1 MNIKGII
8 NKVSAEHP
16 YKIPG
21 DRAGYSQY
29 NEAWQDCIARI
40 DQEVDVMKKEN
51 RFEFDFSGVESFDCP
66 CGRHYVN
73 TTEKER
79 WIPVDKELPPN
90 AKDRKALC
98 IRCLVSTKY
107 GVTEGWYNPFLESWY
122 VLLWFMTKRYLN
134 SEIDLE
140 RWDCPN
146 VVQVRNEVN
155 EKYNIVLAWRPLPK
169 LYSLERSD
177 NNDGE

>member
-1 MNIKGII
+1 MNINEVI

-16 YKIPG
+16 YKVPG
-21 DRAGYSQY
+21 DMDTYSQY

-51 RFEFDFSGVESFDCP
+51 RFEFAFSSVDSFVCP

-73 TTEKER
+73 TADKGR

-90 AKDRKALC
+90 ARDEKALC
-98 IRCLVSTKY
+98 TRYLISTKY
-107 GVTEGWYNPFLESWY
+107 GVTEGWYNPILGSWY
-122 VLLWFMTKRYLN
+122 ILLWFMTKRYLD

-140 RWDCPN
+140 RGGCPN
-146 VVQVRNEVN
+146 VVQVRNEAN
-155 EKYNIVLAWRPLPK
+155 EKYKIVLAWRSIPES
-169 LYSLERSD
+169 YSPERSD
-177 NNDGE
+177 NHDGE

>member
-1 MNIKGII
+1 
-8 NKVSAEHP
+8 
-16 YKIPG
+16 
-21 DRAGYSQY
+21 
-29 NEAWQDCIARI
+29 
-40 DQEVDVMKKEN
+40 MKMGVE

-73 TTEKER
+73 TAEKER

-107 GVTEGWYNPFLESWY
+107 GVTEGWYNPLLESWY

-140 RWDCPN
+140 RGDCPN

-155 EKYNIVLAWRPLPK
+155 EKYNIVLAWRPIPK
-169 LYSLERSD
+169 SYSPERSD

>member
-8 NKVSAEHP
+8 NKVSSEHP
-16 YKIPG
+16 YKVLG
-21 DRAGYSQY
+21 DRDSYSQY

-51 RFEFDFSGVESFDCP
+51 RFEFDFSGVESFECP

-73 TTEKER
+73 TADKER

-90 AKDRKALC
+90 TRDGKSLC
-98 IRCLVSTKY
+98 IRCLISTKY

-140 RWDCPN
+140 RGACPN
-146 VVQVRNEVN
+146 IVQVRNEAN
-155 EKYNIVLAWRPLPK
+155 EKYNIVLAWRPIPK
-169 LYSLERSD
+169 SYSLERSG
-177 NNDGE
+177 NHDGE